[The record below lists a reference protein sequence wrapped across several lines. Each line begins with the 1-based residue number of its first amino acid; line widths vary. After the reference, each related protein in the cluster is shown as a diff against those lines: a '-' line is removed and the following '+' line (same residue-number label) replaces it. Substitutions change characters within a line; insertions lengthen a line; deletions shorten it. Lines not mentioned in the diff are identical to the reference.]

1 MNKRKAVIAFGIT
14 VLMTVGAPAASFAED
29 AAEPAQE
36 GPSLES
42 QLVEVAASI
51 DSLEAEKA
59 ALTGEMDD
67 LQAQL
72 VKAIASVDSLTS
84 KIEAL
89 MEQMKVTQA
98 NLASAKEEQATQ
110 YEGMKA
116 RIQYLY
122 ESGGEAGWAA
132 VFMGGGDVSDILNKA
147 EYTQQMYA
155 YDRDQ
160 LEQYMNV
167 VAQVEELQKQEK
179 DEKAS
184 LEVRKQ
190 EQMDLQTHLEDLL
203 AEARE
208 SYDNFDEQLAEA
220 YAKAEE
226 YQRLIIEQ
234 NEAIAQM
241 VAAQQ
246 AAAEQAAAVAA
257 AQEAY
262 YYYNYS
268 GDTYAGG
275 NAYTDGGYDY
285 NAYAAAITGGTG
297 GYDDGTGGYDYSGGS
312 GDGGGASYTESSGYS
327 STGAAVL
334 AYAQQF
340 LGNPY
345 VYGGNS
351 LTNGVDCS
359 GFVQQVYSNFGISTS
374 RTSWDI
380 ENDGTAVS
388 YNDVQVGDV
397 LCYDGHVGIYA
408 GDGQIINAIDD
419 AHGIGY
425 SDAKFSEVTTIR
437 RYV

>member
-1 MNKRKAVIAFGIT
+1 MSRMKTIVAFGLA
-14 VLMTVGAPAASFAED
+14 VMMAAGVPGSAFAED
-29 AAEPAQE
+29 IEQQTQE
-36 GPSLES
+36 VQSLEN
-42 QLVEVAASI
+42 QLTEVAASI

-89 MEQMKVTQA
+89 IEQMKVTQA
-98 NLASAKEEQATQ
+98 SLAVARDEQAAQ
-110 YEGMKA
+110 YAGMKA
-116 RIQYLY
+116 RIQFLY
-122 ESGGEAGWAA
+122 ETGGEAGWAA
-132 VFMGGGDVSDILNKA
+132 VFMSGGDVSDILNKA

-155 YDRDQ
+155 YDREQ
-160 LEQYMNV
+160 LEQYMDV
-167 VAQVEELQKQEK
+167 VAQVETLQQEEK

-190 EQMDLQTHLEDLL
+190 EQTDLQSHLEDLL
-203 AEARE
+203 QQARD
-208 SYDNFDEQLAEA
+208 SYDNFDEQLAQA
-220 YAKAEE
+220 YSKAAE
-226 YQRLIIEQ
+226 YQALIIQQ

-262 YYYNYS
+262 YYYNNT
-268 GDTYAGG
+268 GDGYG
-275 NAYTDGGYDY
+275 DGGYDY
-285 NAYAAAITGGTG
+285 TGYETSILGAADGGADAGGSTGGSG
-297 GYDDGTGGYDYSGGS
+297 INWSQGSGGS
-312 GDGGGASYTESSGYS
+312 
-327 STGAAVL
+327 STGRAVL

-380 ENDGTAVS
+380 ENDGQAVS

>member
-1 MNKRKAVIAFGIT
+1 MNKMKTIVAFGMA
-14 VLMTVGAPAASFAED
+14 VLMAAGAPAAAFADSIE
-29 AAEPAQE
+29 AQTQQVQN
-36 GPSLES
+36 LES
-42 QLVEVAASI
+42 ELGAVAASI

-59 ALTGEMDD
+59 ELTGEMDD
-67 LQAQL
+67 LQAKL

-84 KIEAL
+84 KIEEL
-89 MEQMKVTQA
+89 VEQMKVTQA
-98 NLASAKEEQATQ
+98 NLAVARDEQAVQ

-122 ESGGEAGWAA
+122 ETGGEAGWAA
-132 VFMGGGDVSDILNKA
+132 VFMSGGDVSDILNKA

-155 YDRDQ
+155 YDREQ
-160 LEQYMNV
+160 LEAYMDV
-167 VAQVEELQKQEK
+167 VAQVETLQQEEK

-184 LEVRKQ
+184 LEVRRQ
-190 EQMDLQTHLEDLL
+190 EQTGLQAHLEELL
-203 AEARE
+203 QQAKD
-208 SYDNFDEQLAEA
+208 SYENFDEQLEQA
-220 YAKAEE
+220 YAKAAE
-226 YQRLIIEQ
+226 YQALIIEQ
-234 NEAIAQM
+234 NAAIAQM

-246 AAAEQAAAVAA
+246 AAAEQAAAVEA
-257 AQEAY
+257 AQAAY
-262 YYYNYS
+262 YYYNT
-268 GDTYAGG
+268 GDAGT
-275 NAYTDGGYDY
+275 TDGGGY
-285 NAYAAAITGGTG
+285 AYTGYETAMTGAADAGSTGS
-297 GYDDGTGGYDYSGGS
+297 SGGS
-312 GDGGGASYTESSGYS
+312 GVNWSQSSSGS
-327 STGAAVL
+327 STGQAIL
-334 AYAQQF
+334 DYARQF

-380 ENDGTAVS
+380 ENDGQAVS